1 MLGATTKYLREIG
14 AVVSAAA
21 IYTGLIVSFGPAAL
35 AKDAWYPLEVDV
47 WEPPFNTELK
57 RHAAPYIAL
66 DKAQKVWRICVSIPH
81 LKDPYWSTV
90 NFALIDEA
98 KRLGVGLRL
107 VEAGGYN
114 HLDVQRKQIAECMA
128 SGGDGLIVAGIS
140 ADGLNDLVEQ
150 ITDQGKPVIDMING
164 ISSKRITAK
173 AAVNYFDPGLAAATY
188 IRKLHEGDA
197 TPVRVAWFPGPE
209 GAGWVDQGDRGFRAG
224 LEGSPIKIVASAKG
238 DTGRATQGRL
248 VAAALEQHDDLDY
261 IVGTTVT
268 ADAAVELLRRKRL
281 NKKIKVLAYYYG
293 PGVHRG
299 IRRGA
304 VIAAP
309 TDLQA
314 IQARISVDLAVR
326 ALEKKPFL
334 KHVAPKVVVVD
345 RHNIKTFDTATSLP
359 PRGFRPIFSVNN
371 W

>member
-1 MLGATTKYLREIG
+1 M
-14 AVVSAAA
+14 
-21 IYTGLIVSFGPAAL
+21 
-35 AKDAWYPLEVDV
+35 
-47 WEPPFNTELK
+47 
-57 RHAAPYIAL
+57 
-66 DKAQKVWRICVSIPH
+66 
-81 LKDPYWSTV
+81 
-90 NFALIDEA
+90 
-98 KRLGVGLRL
+98 
-107 VEAGGYN
+107 
-114 HLDVQRKQIAECMA
+114 
-128 SGGDGLIVAGIS
+128 
-140 ADGLNDLVEQ
+140 
-150 ITDQGKPVIDMING
+150 
-164 ISSKRITAK
+164 
-173 AAVNYFDPGLAAATY
+173 
-188 IRKLHEGDA
+188 
-197 TPVRVAWFPGPE
+197 
-209 GAGWVDQGDRGFRAG
+209 
-224 LEGSPIKIVASAKG
+224 EGSPIKIITSAKG

-248 VAAALEQHDDLDY
+248 VAAALEEHENLDY

-281 NKKIKVLAYYYG
+281 SKKIKVLAYYYG

-304 VIAAP
+304 VLAAP

-345 RHNIKTFDTATSLP
+345 RSNIKTFDVDTSLP